1 MPVEIGKVILYSLK
15 ELSPKLRVSEVT
27 LRRYLREGK
36 LQGKKIGTT
45 WYVSEEALQKDFAGG
60 AENRGGEPI

>member
-15 ELSPKLRVSEVT
+15 ELSPKLKVSEVT

-45 WYVSEEALQKDFAGG
+45 WYVSEEGLQRDFGG
-60 AENRGGEPI
+60 GGGGQSGERV